1 MRFGLFGTGHWAIET
16 HGKAL
21 HAHPDAELVGVWGR
35 NPERAAALAERYG
48 VPAFA
53 DVDALL
59 EVCEAVAVALPPDI
73 QADIAV
79 RAATA
84 GRHLLL
90 DKPLALDVADADRV
104 VAAAEASGVASV
116 VFFTQRFQPNVTA
129 FLAATAA
136 AGGWQHGRTTAFNSI
151 FHEGSPYG
159 GSLWRREHGALW
171 DIAPHALSI
180 ILPVL
185 GRVTQVAAMD
195 GPSGMVHLLLTHEGG
210 ATSSASL
217 SLDAPQGRSPG
228 SSSST
233 ARTAS
238 RTSRTARTTPPRR
251 SVWRSTSSSSRCGRA
266 PGTTVATSGSAV
278 RSSASSPP
286 PRPPAPNPAPSSSR
300 PDGLRRAPAS
310 RGPPHAQPRS
320 TPRTRPFWSAATS

>member
-1 MRFGLFGTGHWAIET
+1 MLRFGLFGTGHWAIET

-35 NPERAAALAERYG
+35 NPERAAALAEVYG

-59 EVCEAVAVALPPDI
+59 EVCDAVAVALPPDI

-90 DKPLALDVADADRV
+90 DKPLALTVADADRV

-116 VFFTQRFQPNVTA
+116 IFFTQRFQPNVTA

-136 AGGWQHGRTTAFNSI
+136 AGGWQHGRTTAFASI
-151 FHEGSPYG
+151 FQEGSPYG

-171 DIAPHALSI
+171 DIGPHALSI

-185 GRVTQVAAMD
+185 GRATQVAAMN
-195 GPSGMVHLLLTHEGG
+195 GPSGMVHLLLTHDGG

-217 SLDAPQGRSPG
+217 SLDAPREAMAREFVFYGENGIETVPLGENDPATAFGVAIDQLIEQVQAGTRDHRCDVRFGREVVG
-228 SSSST
+228 ILAAAEI
-233 ARTAS
+233 ARTES
-238 RTSRTARTTPPRR
+238 RTVPLP
-251 SVWRSTSSSSRCGRA
+251 
-266 PGTTVATSGSAV
+266 
-278 RSSASSPP
+278 
-286 PRPPAPNPAPSSSR
+286 
-300 PDGLRRAPAS
+300 
-310 RGPPHAQPRS
+310 
-320 TPRTRPFWSAATS
+320 

>member
-53 DVDALL
+53 EVDALL
-59 EVCEAVAVALPPDI
+59 DVCEAVAVALPPDI

-79 RAATA
+79 RAASA

-90 DKPLALDVADADRV
+90 DKPLALSIDDADRV
-104 VAAAEASGVASV
+104 VAAATESGVASV

-129 FLAATAA
+129 FLASTAA

-151 FHEGSPYG
+151 FHDGSPYG
-159 GSLWRREHGALW
+159 GSLWRREHGPLW

-195 GPSGMVHLLLTHEGG
+195 GPTGMVHLLLTHEGG

-217 SLDAPQGRSPG
+217 SLDAPTEAMAREFVFYGENGVENVPHGENDAATAFGVAIDQLIEQVQAGTRDHRCDVRFGREVVG
-228 SSSST
+228 ILAAAEI
-233 ARTAS
+233 ARAES
-238 RTSRTARTTPPRR
+238 RTVTI
-251 SVWRSTSSSSRCGRA
+251 
-266 PGTTVATSGSAV
+266 
-278 RSSASSPP
+278 
-286 PRPPAPNPAPSSSR
+286 PA
-300 PDGLRRAPAS
+300 
-310 RGPPHAQPRS
+310 
-320 TPRTRPFWSAATS
+320 

>member
-1 MRFGLFGTGHWAIET
+1 MLRFGLFGTGHWAIET

-35 NPERAAALAERYG
+35 NPERASALAERYG
-48 VPAFA
+48 VPAYA
-53 DVDALL
+53 DVDALI
-59 EVCEAVAVALPPDI
+59 EQCEAIAVALPPDI

-79 RAATA
+79 RAARA

-90 DKPLALDVADADRV
+90 DKPLALSVADADRV
-104 VAAAEASGVASV
+104 VAAAEESGVASV

-136 AGGWQHGRTTAFNSI
+136 AGGWQHGRTTAFASI
-151 FHEGSPYG
+151 FQEGSPYG

-180 ILPVL
+180 LLPVL

-217 SLDAPQGRSPG
+217 SLDAPTESMAREFVFYGENGIENVPSGENDPATAFGVAIDQLVEQVQAGTRDHRCDVRFGREVVAILAAAE
-228 SSSST
+228 T
-233 ARTAS
+233 ARAES
-238 RTSRTARTTPPRR
+238 RTVTI
-251 SVWRSTSSSSRCGRA
+251 
-266 PGTTVATSGSAV
+266 
-278 RSSASSPP
+278 
-286 PRPPAPNPAPSSSR
+286 PA
-300 PDGLRRAPAS
+300 
-310 RGPPHAQPRS
+310 
-320 TPRTRPFWSAATS
+320 